1 MEGTAERM
9 GKLMNDINLKRIEL
23 ERKATADRL
32 EDLKQREN
40 KALRELQQMKELVDE
55 SHLSQDAKEADINF
69 VLGQSEGFVQGF
81 DSAINTVVEMLAS
94 QYRNIPM
101 TEDELMM
108 LVELGDALRM
118 AKLKDAKSKRIAE
131 KSGGERNW
139 QGFFGVWRKK
149 EENEQINP

>member
-1 MEGTAERM
+1 
-9 GKLMNDINLKRIEL
+9 
-23 ERKATADRL
+23 
-32 EDLKQREN
+32 
-40 KALRELQQMKELVDE
+40 
-55 SHLSQDAKEADINF
+55 
-69 VLGQSEGFVQGF
+69 
-81 DSAINTVVEMLAS
+81 
-94 QYRNIPM
+94 M

-131 KSGGERNW
+131 KSGWERNW

>member
-1 MEGTAERM
+1 
-9 GKLMNDINLKRIEL
+9 MNDIELKRIEL

-32 EDLKQREN
+32 EDLKQRES
-40 KALRELQQMKELVDE
+40 KALRELQQMKELVDD

-81 DSAINTVVEMLAS
+81 GSAIGTVVEMLAS
-94 QYRNIPM
+94 QYRDIPM

-131 KSGGERNW
+131 KSGWERNW

>member
-1 MEGTAERM
+1 
-9 GKLMNDINLKRIEL
+9 MNDIDLKRIEL

-32 EDLKQREN
+32 EDLKQRES

-81 DSAINTVVEMLAS
+81 GSAIGTVVEMLAS
-94 QYRNIPM
+94 QYRDIPM

-108 LVELGDALRM
+108 LVELGDAKRM
-118 AKLKDAKSKRIAE
+118 AMLKDARSKRIAE
-131 KSGGERNW
+131 KSGWERDW
-139 QGFFGVWRKK
+139 HGLYGVWKKK
-149 EENEQINP
+149 EETK